1 MDSFWQLEKEA
12 AEREAAKLQSSK
24 LLTAS
29 EAKGLQSTFNEDIYR
44 EYILLINTKILEQA
58 KRNVNFVVIT
68 ESPMCYWMDNIE
80 KGKFHL
86 FSETEKRIF
95 SELQKNGFAISN
107 YFHEDGTGE
116 PIIGLQLSW

>member
-29 EAKGLQSTFNEDIYR
+29 EAKRLQSTFNEDIYR

-68 ESPMCYWMDNIE
+68 DSPMCYWASYIE
-80 KGKFHL
+80 KNDWHL
-86 FSETEKRIF
+86 FSETEKRIIK
-95 SELQKNGFAISN
+95 ELQENGFTINN
-107 YFHEDGTGE
+107 YFHEDENSYPT
-116 PIIGLQLSW
+116 IGLQLFW

>member
-1 MDSFWQLEKEA
+1 MDSFWQLEKEE

-58 KRNVNFVVIT
+58 KQNVNFVVIT
-68 ESPMCYWMDNIE
+68 ESPMCYWMDDIE

-95 SELQKNGFAISN
+95 SEKNGFVISN
-107 YFHEDGTGE
+107 YFHEDETGK
-116 PIIGLQLSW
+116 PTIGLQLSW

>member
-1 MDSFWQLEKEA
+1 MDSFWQLEKEE
-12 AEREAAKLQSSK
+12 AEHEAAKLQSSK

-58 KRNVNFVVIT
+58 KQNVNFVVIT

-95 SELQKNGFAISN
+95 SELQKNGFVISN
-107 YFHEDGTGE
+107 YFHEYETGK
-116 PIIGLQLSW
+116 PTIGLQLSW

>member
-1 MDSFWQLEKEA
+1 M
-12 AEREAAKLQSSK
+12 QSSK
-24 LLTAS
+24 LITAS
-29 EAKGLQSTFNEDIYR
+29 EAKELQSTFNEDIYR
-44 EYILLINTKILEQA
+44 EYMSLINKKILEQA

-68 ESPMCYWMDNIE
+68 ESPMCYWVDNIE

-107 YFHEDGTGE
+107 YFHEDGTGK
-116 PIIGLQLSW
+116 PTIGL